1 MKKYRAYTIML
12 LILLI
17 FTMSLYAGGK
27 KEEAVAGQG
36 TTPNTSGRALAPFTS
51 MDLQGE
57 EVSEAIFAPYD
68 LTMVNVWGTF
78 CPPCIDEM
86 PGLGELAREYKDKGV
101 QIVGIVVDVVNNDEK
116 VFMEKLGT
124 ALSIIEYTKA
134 DYPHILQL
142 QDLYDLYLKNV
153 QSIPTTFFVDN
164 KGTIVSKEYIGGR
177 NKEAWRA
184 IIEKTMSEYGN

>member
-1 MKKYRAYTIML
+1 MKTYRKYTIIAILL
-12 LILLI
+12 LIL
-17 FTMSLYAGGK
+17 TMNIYAGGT
-27 KEEAVAGQG
+27 KEQPSSNQQAPSTKSLQ
-36 TTPNTSGRALAPFTS
+36 ALAPFTS
-51 MDLQGE
+51 MNLKGE

-78 CPPCIDEM
+78 CPPCINEM
-86 PGLGELAREYKDKGV
+86 PGLGELAREYKEKGV
-101 QIVGIVVDVVNNDEK
+101 QIVGIVVDVVNSDEK

-153 QSIPTTFFVDN
+153 QSIPTTFFVDS
-164 KGTIVSKEYIGGR
+164 KGTIVSKEYVGGR
-177 NKEAWRA
+177 TKEAWRA
-184 IIEKTMSEYGN
+184 IIEKTMSEYEN